1 MKQIARV
8 ACIALA
14 IAGGAAG
21 GCRGCGEARQSRL
34 LGNVAP
40 VDGVDFAP
48 YLAAAHAIVTGGARP
63 ANAPPERPGQ
73 RVFVTAWVA
82 KQPPVRGTGLGA
94 TLLDSVVAASQQV
107 SVPAGATGVRV
118 EIDVLTSAEP
128 ATLEAKIHDRVFDVG
143 LHGYLAG
150 NDVQRFG
157 WVLPRELV
165 DEHEID
171 LTERKQTLEL
181 RGEKVIAKVAA
192 RARVDPVE
200 IPSMNAWRFK
210 VSEWIEPAT
219 AGAPPIALFRGAPP
233 RPADLTPD
241 ALVAAVRSG
250 AEYLARVTDAH
261 GMFTYQYNP
270 VTDQKERGYGI
281 LRHCG
286 STYALLEA
294 YEELRVPEW
303 LDKARLLLATV
314 KGKLTATPDG
324 SYLTDNADE
333 EQQKVGGNGLALLA
347 FVKYAQV
354 SGDTSDLPTMRELGR
369 YILHQQYPDGHFRD
383 NADVA
388 REDQSQHGKKLKKE
402 VPYFPGEASLGLL
415 RLQALDP
422 QPQWVAGAKKGLDFL
437 IDVRDRNDDL
447 KTQNHDH
454 WQSYALHD
462 LYVLTREQRYFDQ
475 AVKIARAIE
484 LGEKKGE
491 SAPYPDYVGAFYD
504 EGETTPTSTRL
515 EALAST
521 MQLHRFAKV
530 DGAWLEPLA
539 SQLASLMRGQQID
552 AASGFFAR
560 DLAKSMGG
568 VRESLMND
576 DVRIDYVQHAMS
588 AWLRLARLRRDPAFG
603 AP

>member
-8 ACIALA
+8 ACIAVA
-14 IAGGAAG
+14 IAGGAAS
-21 GCRGCGEARQSRL
+21 GCRGCGEGHESRL

-40 VDGVDFAP
+40 VDGVDFGP
-48 YLAAAHAIVTGGARP
+48 YLATAHAIVTHGARP
-63 ANAPPERPGQ
+63 ANPPERPGQ
-73 RVFVTAWVA
+73 RVFVTAWVP
-82 KQPPVRGTGLGA
+82 KQVPIRATGLGA
-94 TLLDSVVAASQQV
+94 TLLDSVVAASQQINLP
-107 SVPAGATGVRV
+107 SGASDVRV
-118 EIDVLTSAEP
+118 EVDVLTAAEP
-128 ATLEAKIHDRVFDVG
+128 SPLEAKMHDRVFDVG

-150 NDVQRFG
+150 NDLQRLG
-157 WVLPRELV
+157 WVLPREIV
-165 DEHEID
+165 DEHEVD

-181 RGEKVIAKVAA
+181 RSEKVIAKVAS
-192 RARVDPVE
+192 RARVDPAE

-210 VSEWIEPAT
+210 VSEWIEPRAGGT
-219 AGAPPIALFRGAPP
+219 APIALFRGNLP
-233 RPADLTPD
+233 RPGELPPE

-250 AEYLARVTDAH
+250 AEYLARMTDAH
-261 GMFTYQYNP
+261 GMFTYQYDP

-303 LDKARLLLATV
+303 LDKAKVLLATV

-324 SYLTDNADE
+324 SYLTDNTDE

-354 SGDTSDLPTMRELGR
+354 SGDLSDLSTMRELAR
-369 YILHQQYPDGHFRD
+369 YIVHQQYPDGHFRD
-383 NADVA
+383 NADVSQ
-388 REDQSQHGKKLKKE
+388 EDPSQRGKKLKKE
-402 VPYFPGEASLGLL
+402 VPYFPGEAALGLL
-415 RLQALDP
+415 RLHAIDP
-422 QPQWVAGAKKGLDFL
+422 QPQWQAAAKKGLDYL
-437 IDVRDRNDDL
+437 IDVRDKNDDK

-462 LYVLTREQRYFDQ
+462 LFVLTREQRYFDQ

-484 LGEKKGE
+484 FGEKKGE

-504 EGETTPTSTRL
+504 EAETTPTSTRL

-530 DGAWLEPLA
+530 DGAWIEPIATRLA
-539 SQLASLMRGQQID
+539 SMMRGEQID
-552 AASGFFAR
+552 ADSGFFAR
-560 DLAKSMGG
+560 DLTKAVGG
-568 VRESLMND
+568 VRESVLND

-588 AWLRLARLRRDPAFG
+588 AWLRLARLRKDPAFG